1 MSKVRYAVPNAF
13 TSLNFLMGTFAIALA
28 PIAPSDNVRLFGS
41 TPINGTV
48 IAAWLVVYAVLFDK
62 LDGFFAKRLNA
73 SSEFGAQLDSLADL
87 ISFGVAPAIITLFSL
102 RNTNPAWLYSHLL
115 LVVGGMSLYVLCA
128 AFRLARYNVMQ
139 AEVKGYFVGM
149 PSTLAGGW
157 VALTVL
163 MMTSANWFGFTYNPM
178 FLVVME
184 FALALLMVSDL
195 YLSKLVHRQNR
206 LFNLFQIANIFVAY
220 GFGLAQKYPEVLLIQ
235 MGLYTVIGFLWGIF
249 FRKRIESQF
258 IHSGAH

>member
-1 MSKVRYAVPNAF
+1 
-13 TSLNFLMGTFAIALA
+13 
-28 PIAPSDNVRLFGS
+28 
-41 TPINGTV
+41 
-48 IAAWLVVYAVLFDK
+48 
-62 LDGFFAKRLNA
+62 
-73 SSEFGAQLDSLADL
+73 
-87 ISFGVAPAIITLFSL
+87 
-102 RNTNPAWLYSHLL
+102 
-115 LVVGGMSLYVLCA
+115 
-128 AFRLARYNVMQ
+128 MQ